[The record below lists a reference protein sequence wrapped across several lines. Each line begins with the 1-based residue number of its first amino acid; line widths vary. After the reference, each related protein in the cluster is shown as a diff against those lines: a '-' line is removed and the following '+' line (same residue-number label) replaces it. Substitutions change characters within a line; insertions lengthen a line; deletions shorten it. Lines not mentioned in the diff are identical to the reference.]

1 MEVDFNKREKIVGIF
16 IISVTIL
23 LLTTV
28 IIIGR
33 GKDWFKKYIPYY
45 TTFNESYNLQANS
58 PVKLLDANIGKVK
71 KITIVGNKV
80 KVSLAIL
87 EEFRSRIRTNSVATV
102 KSPTI
107 IGAEYIYIIPGSEDA
122 PLIQRGDE
130 IPSKAKKTITDYLD
144 EFQVEKTIKIVVDA
158 VQNISAIVKTLHD
171 PQGPLFTTFD
181 RVNKTLANIEKITKD
196 IESGKGTVGGLLK
209 TRNLLDQIHRNLDKV
224 EDNLIILE
232 KIENGVL
239 ENIPDIRKIV
249 KDLTKSVEAIKI
261 IVANIKKGS
270 HDIPKVTQSASDGIY
285 EIRSAVENID
295 KVVQS
300 IQKNFLI
307 KPNLPPEP
315 EPVNV
320 DSGLRP

>member
-1 MEVDFNKREKIVGIF
+1 MEVDFNKREKIVGVF
-16 IISVTIL
+16 IIGVTIL

-28 IIIGR
+28 VIIGR

-45 TTFNESYNLQANS
+45 TTFEESYNLQVNS

-71 KITIVGNKV
+71 KIAIVGDKV
-80 KVSLAIL
+80 RVNLAIL
-87 EEFRSRIRTNSVATV
+87 EEYKSRIRTNSVATV

-107 IGAEYIYIIPGSEDA
+107 IGTEYIYIIPGTEDA
-122 PLIQRGDE
+122 PLIQRGSE
-130 IPSKAKKTITDYLD
+130 IPSKAKKSITDYLD
-144 EFQVEKTIKIVVDA
+144 EFQVEKTIKMVVDA
-158 VQNISAIVKTLHD
+158 VQNISKIVQTLHD

-181 RVNKTLANIEKITKD
+181 RTNRTLANI
-196 IESGKGTVGGLLK
+196 KGTVGGLLK
-209 TRNLLDQIHRNLDKV
+209 TRDLLDQIHRNLDKV
-224 EDNLIILE
+224 ENNLAILE

-239 ENIPDIRKIV
+239 ENIPDIKKIV
-249 KDLTKSVEAIKI
+249 KDLTKSVEEIKI

-270 HDIPKVTQSASDGIY
+270 YDIPKVTQSANDGIY

-307 KPNLPPEP
+307 KPNLPPES

>member
-1 MEVDFNKREKIVGIF
+1 MEVDFNKREKIVGVF
-16 IISVTIL
+16 IIGVTIL

-28 IIIGR
+28 VIIGR

-45 TTFNESYNLQANS
+45 TTFEESYNLQVNS

-71 KITIVGNKV
+71 KITIVGDKV
-80 KVSLAIL
+80 RVNLAIL
-87 EEFRSRIRTNSVATV
+87 EEYKSRIRTNSVATV

-107 IGAEYIYIIPGSEDA
+107 IGTEYIYIIPGTEDA
-122 PLIQRGDE
+122 PLIQRGSE
-130 IPSKAKKTITDYLD
+130 IPSKAKKSITDYLD
-144 EFQVEKTIKIVVDA
+144 EFQVEKTIKMVVDA
-158 VQNISAIVKTLHD
+158 VQNISKIVQTLHD

-181 RVNKTLANIEKITKD
+181 RTNRTLANIEKITKD

-209 TRNLLDQIHRNLDKV
+209 TRDLLDQIHRNLDKV
-224 EDNLIILE
+224 ENNLAILE

-239 ENIPDIRKIV
+239 ENIPDIQKIV
-249 KDLTKSVEAIKI
+249 KDLTKSVEEIKI

-270 HDIPKVTQSASDGIY
+270 YNIPKVTQSANDGIY

-307 KPNLPPEP
+307 KPNLPPES

>member
-1 MEVDFNKREKIVGIF
+1 MG
-16 IISVTIL
+16 VTIL

-71 KITIVGNKV
+71 KITIVGDKV

-87 EEFRSRIRTNSVATV
+87 EEFRSRIKTNSEAIV

-107 IGAEYIYIIPGSEDA
+107 IGAEYIYIIPGSGDA
-122 PLIQRGDE
+122 PLIQRGGE
-130 IPSKAKKTITDYLD
+130 IPSKAKKSITDYLD
-144 EFQVEKTIKIVVDA
+144 EFQVEKTIKMVIDA
-158 VQNISAIVKTLHD
+158 VQNISAIVNTLND
-171 PQGPLFTTFD
+171 PQGPLFSAFD
-181 RVNKTLANIEKITKD
+181 RTNKTLANIEKITKD

-209 TRNLLDQIHRNLDKV
+209 TRDLLDQIHRNLDKV
-224 EDNLIILE
+224 EDNLTILE

-239 ENIPDIRKIV
+239 ENIPDLTKIV
-249 KDLTKSVEAIKI
+249 KDLTISVGEIKV

-270 HDIPKVTQSASDGIY
+270 YDVPKVTQSASDGIY
-285 EIRSAVENID
+285 EIRNAVENID

>member
-16 IISVTIL
+16 IVGVTIL

-45 TTFNESYNLQANS
+45 TTFEESYNLQANS

-87 EEFRSRIRTNSVATV
+87 EEFKSRIRTSSEAIV

-122 PLIQRGDE
+122 PLIQRGGE
-130 IPSKAKKTITDYLD
+130 IPSKAKKSITDYLD
-144 EFQVEKTIKIVVDA
+144 EFKVEKTIKTIVEA
-158 VQNISAIVKTLHD
+158 VQNVSDIVKTLHD
-171 PQGPLFTTFD
+171 PQGPLFTIFD
-181 RVNKTLANIEKITKD
+181 RTNKTLANIEKITRD
-196 IESGKGTVGGLLK
+196 VESGKGTVGGLLK
-209 TRNLLDQIHRNLDKV
+209 TRDLLDQIHRNLDKV
-224 EDNLIILE
+224 EDNLTILE

-239 ENIPDIRKIV
+239 DNIPDFKKIV

-261 IVANIKKGS
+261 IVANVKKGS
-270 HDIPKVTQSASDGIY
+270 HDIPKVTQSASEGIY
-285 EIRSAVENID
+285 EIRSAVDNID
-295 KVVQS
+295 RVVQS

-307 KPNLPPEP
+307 KPNLPQEP

>member
-16 IISVTIL
+16 IIGVTIL

-71 KITIVGNKV
+71 KITIVGDKV
-80 KVSLAIL
+80 RVSLAIL
-87 EEFRSRIRTNSVATV
+87 EEFKSRIRTNSVATV

-107 IGAEYIYIIPGSEDA
+107 IGAEYIYIIPGSGDA
-122 PLIQRGDE
+122 PLIQRGGE
-130 IPSKAKKTITDYLD
+130 IPSKAKKSITDYLD
-144 EFQVEKTIKIVVDA
+144 EFQVEKTIKTVVEA
-158 VQNISAIVKTLHD
+158 VQNISAIVKTLND

-181 RVNKTLANIEKITKD
+181 RANKTLANIEKITKD

-209 TRNLLDQIHRNLDKV
+209 TRDLLDQIHRNLDKV
-224 EDNLIILE
+224 EDNLTILE

-270 HDIPKVTQSASDGIY
+270 HDIPKVTQSASEGIY